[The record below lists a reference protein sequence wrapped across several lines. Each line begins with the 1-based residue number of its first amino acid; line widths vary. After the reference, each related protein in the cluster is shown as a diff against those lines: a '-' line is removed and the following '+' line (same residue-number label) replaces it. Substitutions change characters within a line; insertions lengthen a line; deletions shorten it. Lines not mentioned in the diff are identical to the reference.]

1 MPHAWWHRPEIWE
14 DYAAP
19 ALGAAVQAP
28 VIKQTL
34 EGIEALHRRGV
45 VPAVSRALEP
55 LPFRWEE
62 TAPGVPKGGEDAWW
76 DPFVRDRLQQGRL
89 VGNFDQYLTPEGN
102 ISPGGVLRQLTSASP
117 IGWAQAIAEE
127 NLPIQPVTP
136 NTLQQ
141 QNIMEEARA
150 RGIGPFRQDPFADF
164 TPSGRQQREIRE
176 DLYKLPP
183 YTRGIAEELPYL
195 AIPPARII
203 RGGLQGVRTGAA
215 LADAGRLGR
224 MAPAARGTIRG
235 TEMALKPVEVLEQG
249 LARAVAAPF
258 RAGAAGFRAL
268 QPTPQ
273 IPLEQRLAS
282 YTSDVGGAAAEGPIR
297 RADEALV
304 RDYPEVYGT
313 PPEPTPAQAATTTT
327 LEQGV
332 PRVERQAAAAEVT
345 RLHNEVEEILVSANR
360 AAEAE
365 RAAGGQPGLNPQT
378 QTDIMMGPPAYK
390 DDIPL
395 IMRKILNQEEL
406 STDEIQLW
414 NRYGSQF
421 TEQFDTSYPT
431 PILDRRKQQVDIL
444 QDILNRRTE
453 VPQPTP
459 VQAVP
464 EPSVAAVDNQPVIRG
479 KTTGYQSQLG
489 QDIISIPDSAY
500 PANRGFGVQRIA
512 EVFRNARNM
521 TRNQR
526 GENLEGIG
534 DLPFEMQGAYGQR
547 TSFEMM
553 AEVRDAVLKVY
564 EEDGRFLNN
573 NNFNRVIRD
582 VNRKI
587 NSGEFEGTFDDMLE
601 DFLVEL
607 STVTGRGGSDGLRSG
622 TSRQQFL
629 DELRKPVE
637 PSAAQAVPEP
647 PVVAAAPTAPAV
659 PEPVDVQ
666 VGISAA
672 VLPEQRGK
680 GYTEFFTD
688 DDYYNWQQAKGVLER
703 PPTPLSLE
711 TALRVPEIQAA
722 QNMID
727 QLSIAGRDRVQKTL
741 SDAGFEGTVDT
752 NSGLFGGEVE
762 PSLVIRATVPAD
774 QLDDF
779 TRTVVDIADTDFN
792 QKNVIVHTVEPSTG
806 NTFGRTVNSETLGET
821 LEPAVSVR
829 FTRELSQAE
838 IQRYGARYVELEKE
852 IGLSGFGGFA
862 THADRQGLDMLNLTV
877 YNDDYTKH
885 IDTVKRFLKELQN
898 DGLGIRQ
905 TPERSTRRVR
915 TIGDRGDG
923 IVTYADY
930 RSYHDAQK
938 LPAGTAAD
946 TTTGTTFEPTQL
958 AVEAARTPDI
968 PLQEMSVQSY
978 RERFADVINSPI
990 EAINNA
996 VLREPFKRA
1005 LKKAVGIRNLSGRGT
1020 ASVYRKLIG
1029 NRFPEFN
1036 GADALLNFR
1045 KDWFSYNIRTQI
1057 ADSFDARGVNSAPA
1071 LDISRTSVGPSRA
1084 EILHRSINSSDTRA
1098 ATRIQNL
1105 YKNHAEPAIQKGV
1118 VLDDVERYAQVMFW
1132 RQIKERFKTL
1142 KKKER
1147 LNPQVWDADTGVYK
1161 DVSDADLLNW
1171 GSREWL
1177 QKNKGY
1183 TSEQL
1188 DVLESTAT
1196 SLKDLYAELRTRLL
1210 NEGILTRERYDEWV
1224 RVYSWYNPIDYVEF
1238 IDKGMDI
1245 GRRLGGRFNVVDDG
1259 VYALSENT
1267 NIKMGAQS
1275 VFGETLWQHVARGE
1289 ARIARNKSTRIAVD
1303 VYKNTRQ
1310 LKDVTDKF
1318 ETVLKDGTKRLK
1330 NVDDFYGK
1338 TVAGKPSVD
1347 APDSGYFSY
1356 YENGERKVFAASDGG
1371 PIHKDIW
1378 DDVMGRTGMAMDSPS
1393 QLNVKLAATNGWFRS
1408 VYTTYNPLFWVRNM
1422 VIDMFTAQLKAGVSP
1437 LYTGRKVIEG
1447 LYNVSR
1453 NKEDKFVEMMRSMD
1467 GWGETSGYVESRI
1480 INDVRRELINADQ
1493 VNSAVIVTSSKQLD
1507 KLLRRSVLDRIKD
1520 TTIRIGGV
1528 VEAAPR
1534 YAAAEKTLHK
1544 TIGKKELNRIKNL
1557 PEEKHMKTMLDDW
1570 VPESRIDETTGK
1582 VIDIPDADRRS
1593 MGPFVDTP
1601 QSQAAAENSFMSTLD
1616 FSYGGAQIK
1625 KLNDYFLFLKA
1636 TTEGAKIPFR
1646 ALGIDLFPVTRPIQN
1661 PTRHGPHWEFGSASE
1676 QLKHYATLGIKDRPF
1691 QGRTLDIISGG
1702 PTGAAMRIGAVIT
1715 AYLAIQEYWN
1725 KSFTYQGTPLY
1736 YDIPQYVRY
1745 NSLIFMLPPERDDS
1759 GELVLDPATDR
1770 PKPKYLLI
1778 PHRLREWNSIFQAFI
1793 FLSEETDEDE
1803 AVAND
1808 KRRWATEVFKS
1819 TSPIAEL
1826 PMPEIFTLASE
1837 QLTGYDMWRESP
1849 IVPEELQ
1856 EGPLEEQYT
1865 RQTSKSIRAA
1875 SGVVDELDILPD
1887 FMQEYIGSPSRL
1899 EHLYESIL
1907 GGVGTMSL
1915 NMADFAGELMEEMR
1929 GVEARPMEEKVADYR
1944 EMNRLERAEF
1954 RASLSESEYRQFE
1967 KEIRE
1972 PEKEV
1977 PFWSALERSFYPQ
1990 RGGGLRQ
1997 AGQQAALSENPE
2009 ISQKDTRNAGIAASK
2024 VRRELLTE
2032 QQNNDSFLDN
2042 WRNKDKTKGALSP
2055 KEWREAKSDKW
2066 KKYEGAQIA
2075 IGKIYKNA
2083 AQSADPNVKDKY
2095 YADIYTAAGTMQDTR
2110 VGVDFLLAGYYAI
2123 EPTEDS
2129 PTDVNWDEFFSER
2142 NEYIASIQS
2151 KSEVAG
2157 DGLFEVFLRSLEAN
2171 DTPTEKAYDSA
2182 RELLAPYWNTGKN
2195 LSELTSN
2202 PSPQLQQIWDEYL
2215 NADRGGQRQ
2224 MQDSIPYLNT
2234 LIELRSIKRKNLLKS
2249 DADAGGGLDEAL
2261 VFWYGDFHQGVTLRG
2276 QQYHDQLYGKTSTGF
2291 IPRPS
2296 EAIPVRTR

>member
-1 MPHAWWHRPEIWE
+1 MPHAWWHRPEIWS

-19 ALGAAVQAP
+19 ALGAADQVP
-28 VIKQTL
+28 GVKQTL
-34 EGIEALHRRGV
+34 EGIEAFHRRGV

-62 TAPGVPKGGEDAWW
+62 TAPGVPKGGEGTWW
-76 DPFVRDRLQQGRL
+76 DPFVRDRLQQGR
-89 VGNFDQYLTPEGN
+89 VVSNFDQYLTPEGD
-102 ISPGGVLRQLTSASP
+102 ISPGGILRQLSTISP
-117 IGWAQAIAEE
+117 LSTLTAIAEE
-127 NLPIQPVTP
+127 NLPITPVRP
-136 NTLQQ
+136 DTLQQ
-141 QNIMEEARA
+141 QNIMDEARA

-235 TEMALKPVEVLEQG
+235 TEMALKPVEVLEEG

-258 RAGAAGFRAL
+258 RAGAAAYRATR
-268 QPTPQ
+268 PAPQ

-282 YTSDVGGAAAEGPIR
+282 YTSDVGGAAAEGPVR
-297 RADEALV
+297 RADEAVV
-304 RDYPEVYGT
+304 RDYPWDVEV
-313 PPEPTPAQAATTTT
+313 PEPTPVQAAAATT

-378 QTDIMMGPPAYK
+378 QTDITMGPPAYK

-421 TEQFDTSYPT
+421 TEQLDPGYPT

-464 EPSVAAVDNQPVIRG
+464 EPSVAAA
-479 KTTGYQSQLG
+479 T
-489 QDIISIPDSAY
+489 PD
-500 PANRGFGVQRIA
+500 
-512 EVFRNARNM
+512 AREAWLR
-521 TRNQR
+521 TPR
-526 GENLEGIG
+526 
-534 DLPFEMQGAYGQR
+534 GQR
-547 TSFEMM
+547 YLDLQAYRNEQFGTFPMESPAADPIAAAELKKLQREYLNQGLTPDEIRASDRDM
-553 AEVRDAVLKVY
+553 AEAIASDVAEFGEDTPIVSDTPSY
-564 EEDGRFLNN
+564 FEEWRA
-573 NNFNRVIRD
+573 
-582 VNRKI
+582 
-587 NSGEFEGTFDDMLE
+587 
-601 DFLVEL
+601 
-607 STVTGRGGSDGLRSG
+607 
-622 TSRQQFL
+622 SRT
-629 DELRKPVE
+629 P
-637 PSAAQAVPEP
+637 AAVPEP
-647 PVVAAAPTAPAV
+647 PVAAAAPTAPAV

-672 VLPEQRGK
+672 VLPEQRGR

-688 DDYYNWQQAKGVLER
+688 DDYYNWQQAKDVLER
-703 PPTPLSLE
+703 PPTPLSLD
-711 TALRVPEIQAA
+711 TALRAPEIQAA

-727 QLSIAGRDRVQKTL
+727 QLSIDGRNRVQKTL

-752 NSGLFGGEVE
+752 NSGLFGGAVE

-958 AVEAARTPDI
+958 TAESVDVPDI

-990 EAINNA
+990 EAVSNA
-996 VLREPFKRA
+996 VLREPFKRV
-1005 LKKAVGIRNLSGRGT
+1005 LSKAVGIGNLSGRGT
-1020 ASVYRKLIG
+1020 AKIYRKLVSD
-1029 NRFPEFN
+1029 RFPEFR
-1036 GADALLNFR
+1036 GADAIIRFR
-1045 KDWFSYNIRTQI
+1045 ENWWGKGAAFEVRVDN
-1057 ADSFDARGVNSAPA
+1057 AARGSNPA
-1071 LDISRTSVGPSRA
+1071 AALNITNTAIGPSEA
-1084 EILHRSINSSDTRA
+1084 QIIHRSINSATDRA
-1098 ATRIQNL
+1098 ANRIENL
-1105 YKNHAEPAIQKGV
+1105 YRAHIVPALNKGII
-1118 VLDDVERYAQVMFW
+1118 LDDVERYVQGKHWISINDKFEKRV
-1132 RQIKERFKTL
+1132 
-1142 KKKER
+1142 
-1147 LNPQVWDADTGVYK
+1147 NPKVWDADTGKSIPVTG
-1161 DVSDADLLNW
+1161 ADLENW
-1171 GSREWL
+1171 TNRGWL
-1177 QKNKGY
+1177 QRNKNY
-1183 TSEQL
+1183 TAEQL
-1188 DVLESTAT
+1188 DELESAA
-1196 SLKDLYAELRTRLL
+1196 DAIRNLYSEQRTRLHD
-1210 NEGILTRERYDEWV
+1210 EGILSREVYDQWKKDYE
-1224 RVYSWYNPIDYVEF
+1224 WYNPIDYVEYL
-1238 IDKGMDI
+1238 DNGMEAP
-1245 GRRLGGRFNVVDDG
+1245 RLGGKFNVVDDG
-1259 VYALSENT
+1259 VHALSQNLKIE
-1267 NIKMGAQS
+1267 MGATS
-1275 VFGETLWQHVARGE
+1275 VLGETLWKHVARE
-1289 ARIARNKSTRIAVD
+1289 EVRMAQNKGTRVAVEVLQRD
-1303 VYKNTRQ
+1303 GI
-1310 LKDVTDKF
+1310 LKEVTDKF
-1318 ETVLKDGTKRLK
+1318 VTVRKDGTKQLK
-1330 NVDDFYGK
+1330 KLPYNENEA
-1338 TVAGKPSVD
+1338 T
-1347 APDSGYFSY
+1347 GYFSY
-1356 YENGERKVFAASDGG
+1356 FENGERRVFGAPDG
-1371 PIHKDIW
+1371 KEVYKNVW
-1378 DDVMGRTGMAMDSPS
+1378 DDVMGRTGMAMDSDS
-1393 QLNVKLAATNGWFRS
+1393 IINIKLAATNGWFRS

-1422 VIDMFTAQLKAGVSP
+1422 VIDMFTVGLKAGVDP
-1437 LYTGRKVIEG
+1437 VTVGGKVIQG
-1447 LYNVSR
+1447 LYAVSR
-1453 NKEDKFVEMMRSMD
+1453 NKEQRFAEMMRLMG
-1467 GWGETSGYVESRI
+1467 GWDETSGYVQGRLI
-1480 INDVRRELINADQ
+1480 QDIRREVVKAGQTEGALVA
-1493 VNSAVIVTSSKQLD
+1493 TSSKQID
-1507 KLLRRSVLDRIKD
+1507 KILRNNILDRTKD
-1520 TTIRIGGV
+1520 VAVRIGGAI
-1528 VEAAPR
+1528 EAAPR
-1534 YAAAEKTLHK
+1534 YAAAEKTLK
-1544 TIGKKELNRIKNL
+1544 RTVGKKELNRLKNL
-1557 PEEKHMKTMLDDW
+1557 SDDDFTKEMLDDW
-1570 VPESRIDETTGK
+1570 KPESRIDDVTGK
-1582 VIDIPDADRRS
+1582 QVAIPDADQRTY
-1593 MGPFVDTP
+1593 GAFVDTP
-1601 QSQAAAENSFMSTLD
+1601 QAQTAAENSFEASLD
-1616 FSYGGAQIK
+1616 FSRGGAQIK
-1625 KLNDYFLFLKA
+1625 RLNDYFLFLNA
-1636 TTEGAKIPFR
+1636 AAEGAKLPFR
-1646 ALGIDLFPVTRPIQN
+1646 ALGIDLFPVIRPVKNATRN
-1661 PTRHGPHWEFGSASE
+1661 GPQYEFGSASE
-1676 QLKHYATLGIKDRPF
+1676 QLKRYATLGMGDR
-1691 QGRTLDIISGG
+1691 GVSRRTMDVISGG
-1702 PTGAAMRIGAVIT
+1702 TAGTALRLGSVIT
-1715 AYLAIQEYWN
+1715 AYFVIQEYWN

-1745 NSLIFMLPPERDDS
+1745 NSLIFMLPPERDDN

-1770 PKPKYLLI
+1770 PKPKYILV
-1778 PHRLREWNSIFQAFI
+1778 PHRLREWNSIFQAAN
-1793 FLSEETDEDE
+1793 FLFEETDEDE
-1803 AVAND
+1803 DVAND
-1808 KRRWATEVFKS
+1808 KRRWAMEVFKS

-1875 SGVVDELDILPD
+1875 AGVVDELDIIPD
-1887 FMQEYIGSPSRL
+1887 PLQDLIGSPSRL
-1899 EHLYESIL
+1899 EHLYESVL
-1907 GGVGTMSL
+1907 GGVGTTSL
-1915 NMADFAGELMEEMR
+1915 TMADFAGELLEEMR

-1944 EMNRLERAEF
+1944 DMNRLERAEF

-1972 PEKEV
+1972 PKKEV

-1990 RGGGLRQ
+1990 RGGGLRE
-1997 AGQQAALSENPE
+1997 AGRRAALSENPE
-2009 ISQKDTRNAGIAASK
+2009 ISQKDTRSAGIAASK

-2249 DADAGGGLDEAL
+2249 DAQAGGGLDEAL
-2261 VFWYGDFHQGVTLRG
+2261 VFWYGDFHQGVTVRG

-2291 IPRPS
+2291 IPRPT